1 MLGRTLDRY
10 IAGHFLRY
18 YLYALAAF
26 VAIYLVVNF
35 IETVGKFL
43 QKGTDV
49 GTIAS
54 YYLYMIPF
62 VVKWVNPIAVLLGVL
77 FCISILGK
85 GSEITA
91 MKASG
96 VSLYRV
102 FAPLVVLGT
111 LIGVGVWV
119 FGETVVPYA
128 NERCVA
134 IKKWVFDGLDREAMM
149 KVTDY
154 STSLSGNLILYTG
167 QMDAYNGRMSRP
179 TLISFDP
186 ETPELAVERVDAAVG
201 EYLDG
206 EWHFYDCEVR
216 TFGPEGQELT
226 LVDVEEMVVPITEA
240 PGEFAIE
247 ARTPEDMTYG
257 ELSAHIER
265 MERAGKDPAKERV
278 ELDLKVSVPLANLI
292 VILIGAPLAIRT
304 ARSGTALGFGMAVL
318 LGFILWGFIAVGRAF
333 GQRGVISPFVAAF
346 LPNILFGLAG
356 LVLIRRVNR

>member
-1 MLGRTLDRY
+1 MIGRTLDRY
-10 IAGHFLRY
+10 VTGRFLRY
-18 YLYALAAF
+18 YLYALLAF
-26 VAIYLVVNF
+26 IAIYLVINF

-49 GTIAS
+49 GTITS

-62 VVKWVNPIAVLLGVL
+62 VIKWVNPIAVLLGVL
-77 FCISILGK
+77 FCISILSK
-85 GSEITA
+85 NSEIMA

-102 FAPLVVLGT
+102 FTPLVVMGT

-119 FGETVVPYA
+119 FGETAVPYA
-128 NERCVA
+128 NERYVA

-149 KVTDY
+149 KVNDY
-154 STSLSGNLILYTG
+154 SASLAGNLILYTG

-179 TLISFDP
+179 TLISYDP
-186 ETPELAVERVDAAVG
+186 EDPGLATERVDAAVG
-201 EYLDG
+201 EYSGG

-216 TFGPEGQELT
+216 TFGPEGEELT
-226 LVDVEEMVVPITEA
+226 LVEVEEMAVGIVEA
-240 PGEFAIE
+240 PNEFAIE
-247 ARTPEDMTYG
+247 ARTPEDMTYA
-257 ELSAHIER
+257 ELDDHIER

-304 ARSGTALGFGMAVL
+304 ARSGTALGFGVAVL
-318 LGFILWGFIAVGRAF
+318 LGFVLWGFIAVGRAF
-333 GQRGVISPFVAAF
+333 GQRGVVSPFMAAF
-346 LPNILFGLAG
+346 LPNIIFGVAG
-356 LVLIRRVNR
+356 LILVWRVNR